1 MSKNIFDELDWRLCF
16 QAKTFNLYLK
26 RTYALEQDNQMM
38 DYLQVFVISKVS
50 LFIEMKPTNS
60 SFNDKRNVHKL

>member
-26 RTYALEQDNQMM
+26 RTYALVIEYDNQMM

-60 SFNDKRNVHKL
+60 S

>member
-1 MSKNIFDELDWRLCF
+1 MK
-16 QAKTFNLYLK
+16 
-26 RTYALEQDNQMM
+26 QDNQRM

-60 SFNDKRNVHKL
+60 SFNDKKNVHKL

>member
-26 RTYALEQDNQMM
+26 RTYALVIEYDNQMM
-38 DYLQVFVISKVS
+38 DYLQVFVISKLS

-60 SFNDKRNVHKL
+60 S